1 MKFKESKTGKLI
13 KMWADRDMEEHSVF
27 DHKPIENGLNALYAQ
42 PHININSHHQ
52 QHMSH
57 VPIYAGQTNG
67 GNGVIISGG
76 RILSPVHN
84 GGEGHYSSL
93 RPIDDDVGDNDVEDM
108 TDDGTGSDDTRGLSH
123 QVRLYK

>member
-1 MKFKESKTGKLI
+1 
-13 KMWADRDMEEHSVF
+13 MWADRDLEEHSVF
-27 DHKPIENGLNALYAQ
+27 DHKQRENGINALYAQ
-42 PHININSHHQ
+42 PHMNSH
-52 QHMSH
+52 HMSH

-67 GNGVIISGG
+67 GNGVIISGNG

-84 GGEGHYSSL
+84 GSNGDGHYSTL

-123 QVRLYK
+123 QVGRRS